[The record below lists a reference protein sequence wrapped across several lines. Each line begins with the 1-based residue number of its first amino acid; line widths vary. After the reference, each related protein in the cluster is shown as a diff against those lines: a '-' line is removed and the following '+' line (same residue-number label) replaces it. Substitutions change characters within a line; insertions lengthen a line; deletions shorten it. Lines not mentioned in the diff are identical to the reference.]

1 MTMIKSTTTTTTGKN
16 LMNNTRS
23 SSSSSAQNGC
33 VASSSRRIRSNDTN
47 TCHHHH
53 HQSAVVSRSS
63 RSTLTTTTTTTSR
76 NFYRNNNSNTND
88 YNQRKRIPTTMGG
101 VSPLLSSSSCS
112 SSSLTSSRVVTM
124 TMMRRSVKN
133 TRLSTTSGRSAAGE
147 NSSTTQ
153 TTTTYKRRDRL
164 AQIKGNDRGKSKV
177 GKTLELKGWVR
188 SNRAQKD
195 RAFIDLNDGSDMS
208 GMQMV
213 VLQEHVD
220 ENVWQLVA
228 GATSE
233 VSTGA
238 SIRVKGKVVESP
250 GGKQSVE
257 VLVDELEIIGKAD
270 PATYPL
276 QKKRHTLEYLR
287 GIAHLRPR
295 TNTIAAVSRV
305 RNQLAFATH
314 QFFQQNGF
322 LYVNTPII
330 TASDCE
336 GAGEQFQVTCLLN
349 GLEEEGSAGAAA
361 SVAPQDVE
369 KVEQKV
375 KSQGD
380 IVKKTKADKGEG
392 NATKEDVDR
401 EVKKL
406 LALKEELTE
415 LQSGS
420 NTPQTS
426 VKELPKLKSGGVD
439 YEQDFFAKR
448 SYLTVSGQLNG
459 EIMASAVND
468 IYTFGPTFRA
478 ENSNTSRHLAEFWM
492 VEPELAFADLNDDM
506 DCAEAYLKHCITHVL
521 KHCDEDLQFFEK
533 NISKDNL
540 RERLQNV
547 VDQDFARITYTEAV
561 EHVLSAKK
569 KFEFPIQ
576 WGSDLQS
583 EHERYISEEV
593 YKDRPVIVR
602 DYPKDIKAFY
612 MRANDDGKTVAAMD
626 VLVPK
631 VGELMG
637 GSQREER
644 LDVLEKKIEEVGL
657 EKESYW
663 WYLELRKYGSVP
675 HSGFGLGFERL
686 VQYVTGVENIRDVI
700 AFPRYPGSA
709 DF

>member
-1 MTMIKSTTTTTTGKN
+1 MG
-16 LMNNTRS
+16 
-23 SSSSSAQNGC
+23 
-33 VASSSRRIRSNDTN
+33 
-47 TCHHHH
+47 
-53 HQSAVVSRSS
+53 
-63 RSTLTTTTTTTSR
+63 
-76 NFYRNNNSNTND
+76 
-88 YNQRKRIPTTMGG
+88 GG
-101 VSPLLSSSSCS
+101 VSPLLSSSC
-112 SSSLTSSRVVTM
+112 SSSLTSSHQLVTM

-220 ENVWQLVA
+220 ESVWQLVA